1 MMARSL
7 ETAMAALEFVC
18 HARPEPLRP
27 APDERGFA
35 PGVDLAAVVA
45 PFARNEEIYAEED
58 ETKYVYKVVSGA
70 VRATRILSDGR
81 RHVSAFHLA
90 GEIFGFEPGP
100 KHRFAAEA
108 VVDSRIAMVRRSAIE
123 DAAAR
128 NPAVGRAMWSLAE
141 QNLERSH
148 AHMLLLGRM
157 SATQRVAAFLMEIS
171 ARTSSPDVVDLPM
184 SRADIADYLGLTIET
199 VSRTFTQLERDGAIE
214 LASARRIAFRN
225 RSRLAQLD
233 A

>member
-1 MMARSL
+1 
-7 ETAMAALEFVC
+7 MAALEFVC
-18 HARPEPLRP
+18 HARPEPLQP

-100 KHRFAAEA
+100 KHRFAADRSPSKNWA
-108 VVDSRIAMVRRSAIE
+108 DGDGSVNFRRP
-123 DAAAR
+123 AAATLH
-128 NPAVGRAMWSLAE
+128 PP
-141 QNLERSH
+141 LETLSC
-148 AHMLLLGRM
+148 
-157 SATQRVAAFLMEIS
+157 SF
-171 ARTSSPDVVDLPM
+171 
-184 SRADIADYLGLTIET
+184 
-199 VSRTFTQLERDGAIE
+199 
-214 LASARRIAFRN
+214 
-225 RSRLAQLD
+225 
-233 A
+233 